1 MVQNDILSVL
11 DCVDENLSEV
21 ESSGSDNE
29 IADNQESNCKSGTSD
44 SKQSNRQVVL
54 GVSGWQA

>member
-1 MVQNDILSVL
+1 VTILSVL

-29 IADNQESNCKSGTSD
+29 IDVNQETARKSGTSD
-44 SKQSNRQVVL
+44 GEECNGKATPVII
-54 GVSGWQA
+54 GWQM